1 MNRNIN
7 NVNKRFRGFF
17 FTLDAHENDGLPSI
31 SADAIMAVLNNQDS
45 VENYVFQLER
55 GKQSTDNN
63 ENGFLHYQ
71 GCIILS
77 RNNPR
82 RLRDVHKWFDDASLD
97 WIHIEGQ
104 RKNEMAMAHYCSK
117 VDTRIAGPWWSSDDF
132 KHEVSR
138 KPTVSQQGQR

>member
-17 FTLDAHENDGLPSI
+17 FTLDARENDGLPSI
-31 SADAIMAVLNNQDS
+31 SADAIMAVLNKQDS

-82 RLRDVHKWFDDASLD
+82 RPL
-97 WIHIEGQ
+97 WITGNSPPSPFLLLGLFIATLYSDSMTFMHY
-104 RKNEMAMAHYCSK
+104 RKLALFCRVYMYMRYPCC
-117 VDTRIAGPWWSSDDF
+117 F
-132 KHEVSR
+132 
-138 KPTVSQQGQR
+138 